1 MELEIESFFK
11 IILSIVLGGIIGFE
25 RELKGKPAG
34 LITLTLVCLGAT
46 MISIL
51 QGLIKPT
58 GDITRLSA
66 QVISGV
72 GFIGGG
78 TIIHNKGNVQGLT
91 TAALLWIN
99 ACLGLIIGYGM
110 FKLAI
115 FCFICIIG
123 ILILMKNLE
132 EKFIYNRKK
141 IKILI
146 KTDHEEKFFGIKE
159 AVSTIDFPLKLSKF
173 EWNNYEYKL
182 IECIFSM
189 DRRSEFSFVEKELLK
204 IEGIKEIYII
214 NLNHMIF

>member
-1 MELEIESFFK
+1 MIESFFK
-11 IILSIVLGGIIGFE
+11 ILLSIVLGGIIGFE
-25 RELKGKPAG
+25 RELKRKPAG

-46 MISIL
+46 MIAIL
-51 QGLIKPT
+51 QGFIQPT

-78 TIIHNKGNVQGLT
+78 TIIHNKGSVQGLT

-115 FCFICIIG
+115 FSFACIIV
-123 ILILMKNLE
+123 ILVIMKYIE

-141 IKILI
+141 IRVIIKIDKNI
-146 KTDHEEKFFGIKE
+146 SFFEVKKSIL
-159 AVSTIDFPLKLSKF
+159 DLDYPLKISKYK
-173 EWNNYEYKL
+173 WNNYEHGL
-182 IECIFSM
+182 IDCILSV
-189 DRRSEFSFVEKELLK
+189 DNKSEISK
-204 IEGIKEIYII
+204 IELELFKVKGIKEIYIA
-214 NLNHMIF
+214 N